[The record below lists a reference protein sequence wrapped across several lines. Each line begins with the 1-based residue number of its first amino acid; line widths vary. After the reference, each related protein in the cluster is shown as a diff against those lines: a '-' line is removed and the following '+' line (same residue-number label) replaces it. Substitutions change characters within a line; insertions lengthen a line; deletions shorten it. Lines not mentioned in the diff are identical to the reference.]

1 MLACTPVWREKTRL
15 ERQKVQ
21 AAAMGKPHIF
31 FITQW
36 EKRRLCSQGGAIK
49 PKGVF
54 HLSELT
60 GQTLSAVMRISLL
73 IKLPTQISQILN
85 GIQEGDN
92 VSAKNLGKSRF
103 PCQNDWC
110 GYGPASQF
118 WQMER
123 ALSVTVVIYYKTL
136 RNNML
141 YVPGLQSI
149 IFLYFFC
156 NQNLYFL

>member
-1 MLACTPVWREKTRL
+1 MHSSLTREDKI
-15 ERQKVQ
+15 EESKSSGCGDRQSLLFSSSLNK
-21 AAAMGKPHIF
+21 K
-31 FITQW
+31 
-36 EKRRLCSQGGAIK
+36 KRDCMRSQGGAIK

-60 GQTLSAVMRISLL
+60 GQTLSTVMRISLL

-85 GIQEGDN
+85 GMQEGHN
-92 VSAKNLGKSRF
+92 VSAKNLEKSRF
-103 PCQNDWC
+103 PCQTDWC

-123 ALSVTVVIYYKTL
+123 ALIIYYKTL
-136 RNNML
+136 RTNML